1 MLEEKKGGD
10 KQCCGS
16 EIILFGSGSYFG
28 LKSGFGLLMKNT
40 FEMQII

>member
-1 MLEEKKGGD
+1 MLEEKKEGD

-28 LKSGFGLLMKNT
+28 LN
-40 FEMQII
+40 FES